1 MNVSGSEKK
10 KILVWERE
18 TLVVQEKKIISPKR
32 QMEDIQEEV
41 NLRLVEVPKEVNQCT
56 QETLNLVEQEKKII
70 SLISQ

>member
-1 MNVSGSEKK
+1 MLVAQKK
-10 KILVWERE
+10 KNISLRKRDLGG
-18 TLVVQEKKIISPKR
+18 TGKKKIISPKR

>member
-1 MNVSGSEKK
+1 
-10 KILVWERE
+10 
-18 TLVVQEKKIISPKR
+18 
-32 QMEDIQEEV
+32 MEDIQEEV